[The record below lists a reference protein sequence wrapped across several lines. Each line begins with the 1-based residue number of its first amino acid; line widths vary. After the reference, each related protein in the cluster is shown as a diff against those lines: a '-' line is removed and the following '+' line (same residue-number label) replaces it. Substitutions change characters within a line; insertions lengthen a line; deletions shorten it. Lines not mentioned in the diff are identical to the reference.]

1 MRPGHGTVKKF
12 AIAQTLAHGGSE
24 PNLPERPRKYKKS
37 YPARTGKQER
47 CMLGYTHT
55 SSR

>member
-37 YPARTGKQER
+37 YPARTGKQ
-47 CMLGYTHT
+47 
-55 SSR
+55 